1 MTSVWLVTNGGDG
14 SDGDEWLLKSVH
26 ATEAS
31 AKAAAAAEKWHREV
45 EEWDLEGSVLTD
57 AERDAIS
64 MAASACDLESS
75 LNVACNGRQS
85 FADMWSDRAGV
96 LRLLLERLK

>member
-1 MTSVWLVTNGGDG
+1 MGTVWLVTNGGDG
-14 SDGDEWLLKSVH
+14 SDGDEWLLNSVH

-57 AERDAIS
+57 AEREAIEFFAAIHNEGYGLFSAHTDA
-64 MAASACDLESS
+64 
-75 LNVACNGRQS
+75 
-85 FADMWSDRAGV
+85 
-96 LRLLLERLK
+96 LRKLLERTIGK